1 MFKRIQTLTMVAAM
15 SSNAVKLNT
24 ETELE
29 IAVNTVTEPEVALL
43 AQTVSEVALDTQT
56 EHKTPEQRFNRK
68 LDKTRKKIKN
78 V

>member
-1 MFKRIQTLTMVAAM
+1 MVAAM
-15 SSNAVKLNT
+15 SSNAVNLNT
-24 ETELE
+24 EK
-29 IAVNTVTEPEVALL
+29 EPEEALL
-43 AQTVSEVALDTQT
+43 TQTESEVALDTQT